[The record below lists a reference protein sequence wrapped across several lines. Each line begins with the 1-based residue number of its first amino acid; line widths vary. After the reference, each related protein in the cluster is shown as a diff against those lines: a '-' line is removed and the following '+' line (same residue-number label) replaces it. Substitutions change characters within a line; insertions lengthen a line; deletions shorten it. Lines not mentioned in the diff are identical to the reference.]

1 MLIKFV
7 RNILNKIKNKRN
19 YNAIKNV
26 AKYESPIFI
35 NGMCNFS
42 PNTYIGKN
50 CHFNGM
56 VIGGAGMVRIGDN
69 FHSGEDGLIITDNH
83 NYDAGEALP
92 YDNTVISK
100 NVYIGKNV
108 WIGSRVIILGGAN
121 IGDGAV
127 IQAGSVVIG
136 EIPSLAV
143 CGGHPAKVIKYRNK
157 EHYQQLEKEH
167 KYW

>member
-1 MLIKFV
+1 MLVRLINDV
-7 RNILNKIKNKRN
+7 RNRIQKGKNYRVLK
-19 YNAIKNV
+19 KV
-26 AKYESPIFI
+26 AEYGNPVFI
-35 NGMCNFS
+35 NGACNFTE
-42 PNTYIGKN
+42 NTYIGNN

-56 VIGGAGMVRIGDN
+56 VIGGHGNVYIGDN
-69 FHSGEDGLIITDNH
+69 FHSGGECLVITDNH
-83 NYDAGEALP
+83 NYDKGDALP

-100 NVYIGKNV
+100 DVHIGKNV

-143 CGGHPAKVIKYRNK
+143 CGGHPAKVIKYRDK
-157 EHYQQLEKEH
+157 EHYQRLDAEH
-167 KYW
+167 RYY